1 MLTRD
6 AIALVVCLI
15 RDNGPDQVIEACFRK
30 EKVNIPMVPGMGLSL
45 QRVCATARE
54 LPSIAHR

>member
-1 MLTRD
+1 M
-6 AIALVVCLI
+6 VCLI